1 MAKAKENKSKNKS
14 KTKARANKSKNK
26 SESRKAATCLL
37 YAAGNGAGGC
47 ATEACEP
54 RQVRKEASV
63 SNHLCVPQIP

>member
-37 YAAGNGAGGC
+37 YAAGNGLGAAQHRLANPDRSG
-47 ATEACEP
+47 
-54 RQVRKEASV
+54 RK
-63 SNHLCVPQIP
+63 HR